1 MRVLGIDPGTRH
13 LGFGIVEWRV
23 DTQRADYVTCGV
35 IDLPAAAP
43 MPKRLKQLQEEL
55 IQVLDKYSPDLVGME
70 DLFFGINVQSAI
82 RIGEARAVVMLT
94 LAQYELPL
102 IEIPPASV
110 KKAVTG
116 QGRAGKEQV
125 QKMVTLLLEL
135 NRPPSSP
142 DAADA
147 LAVAL
152 AAAMKQQGLGPG
164 A

>member
-13 LGFGIVEWRV
+13 LGFGIVDWRV
-23 DTQRADYVTCGV
+23 DAQRADYVICGV

-43 MPKRLKQLQEEL
+43 MPTRLKQLQEEL
-55 IQVLDKYSPDLVGME
+55 IQVIDKYSPDLVGME

-94 LAQYELPL
+94 LAQYDLPL

-152 AAAMKQQGLGPG
+152 AAGMKRRGLGPG